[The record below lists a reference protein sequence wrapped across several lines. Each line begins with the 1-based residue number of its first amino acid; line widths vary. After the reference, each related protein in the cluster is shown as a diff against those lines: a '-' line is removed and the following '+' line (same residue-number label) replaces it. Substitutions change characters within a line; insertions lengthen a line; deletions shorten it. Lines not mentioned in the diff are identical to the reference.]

1 MILDILKHTPLWVFG
16 LFGFLV
22 YLGVL
27 QSRTRS
33 FSPARLAILPAAML
47 AFSLYG
53 VLSVFGASVP
63 ALGAWLAGLAA
74 SVWAIVALRLP
85 RDATWSEATRTFS
98 VPGSWLPLGIMMAIF
113 FTRYAVNVGIA
124 LDPSLKQAAGFL
136 PAVALTYGVSSGYF
150 LARALNISRRRLK
163 PASPAPSAAA

>member
-1 MILDILKHTPLWVFG
+1 MILEILKHTPVWVWG
-16 LFGFLV
+16 LFALLV
-22 YLGVL
+22 YLGAM
-27 QSRTRS
+27 QSRTRT

-63 ALGAWLAGLAA
+63 AIAAWLTGLVA
-74 SVWAIVALRLP
+74 SAWAIVALGLP
-85 RDATWSEATRTFS
+85 RNATWSEETRTFS

-113 FTRYAVNVGIA
+113 FTRYAINVSIA

-136 PAVALTYGVSSGYF
+136 PAVGLTYGASSGYF
-150 LARALNISRRRLK
+150 LARALNIRRRMKL
-163 PASPAPSAAA
+163 PSTAAA